1 VLEIDRLWQG
11 SDRKNQQTLAA
22 HVPMLLHPRPRR
34 VLVVGAGT
42 GQTASRFLMH
52 DVERLDCVDIEP
64 AVFDMVRDYFDS
76 AWMDDERVR
85 LIREDGR
92 NYLAHTRERYDVI
105 SIEVGQISRPGV
117 PLFYTAEFYQRARQ
131 RLRPGGFLSQ
141 FVPTPFFTPEQ
152 FRAVL
157 ATFLEAFPQ
166 SFLWYNRSELLVIGA
181 NAAELRLDG
190 ARLELLSQE
199 GPVGRDLR
207 FEFWG
212 GPQHSLHQ
220 RTVFLASFLT
230 GPRGL
235 AALAAGAPLYRDD
248 RPVLD
253 YATSDVPREETR
265 EIPIAALLRG
275 HLDPV
280 EDVIHLALG
289 AAERTGI
296 QEVREKNLGDLAA
309 HALLRRASVLS
320 ATLSADEAVELLE
333 RAVQQNPD
341 NFAANLW
348 LAESL
353 AQRGRFDEA
362 RRYYAHALDLRAQD
376 PRASRGLRMVLRRLG
391 RAD

>member
-1 VLEIDRLWQG
+1 
-11 SDRKNQQTLAA
+11 
-22 HVPMLLHPRPRR
+22 MLLHPRPRR

-52 DVERLDCVDIEP
+52 DVERLDCADIEP
-64 AVFDMVRDYFDS
+64 AVFDVIRDHFDS
-76 AWMDDERVR
+76 AWMDDERVS

-92 NYLAHTRERYDVI
+92 NYLAHSRESYDVI

-117 PLFYTAEFYQRARQ
+117 PLFYTAEFYQRARE

-166 SFLWYNRSELLVIGA
+166 SFLWYNRSELLVIGV
-181 NAAELRLDG
+181 NAAQLRLDG
-190 ARLELLSQE
+190 ARLELLSQD
-199 GPVGRDLR
+199 GPVGRDLH

-220 RTVFLASFLT
+220 RTVFLASFLA

-253 YATSDVPREETR
+253 YATSEVPREETR

-280 EDVIHLALG
+280 EEVIDLELG
-289 AAERTGI
+289 ASEHAAI
-296 QEVREKNLGDLAA
+296 QEIRDRNLGDLAA

-320 ATLSADEAVELLE
+320 ATLSPDEVVELLE
-333 RAVQQNPD
+333 RAVQQNPE

-353 AQRGRFDEA
+353 TARGRFEEA
-362 RRYYAHALDLRAQD
+362 RAYYAHALDLREED
-376 PRASRGLRMVLRRLG
+376 PRARRGLRLVLRRLG
-391 RAD
+391 N